1 MTSFFK
7 INTLGTLW
15 GVNFKGN
22 KDGSMD
28 LRQIDVSLAKMGLF
42 RISKEFQFR
51 VCNLFFFFT
60 YFLFIFLLKYNWF
73 TEFCCFL
80 SNLNMNQP

>member
-60 YFLFIFLLKYNWF
+60 YFFYFFFY
-73 TEFCCFL
+73 
-80 SNLNMNQP
+80 

>member
-15 GVNFKGN
+15 GINFKGN

-28 LRQIDVSLAKMGLF
+28 LRQIDVSPAKMGLF

-51 VCNLFFFFT
+51 VCNLFFFLYIF
-60 YFLFIFLLKYNWF
+60 FNLFF
-73 TEFCCFL
+73 
-80 SNLNMNQP
+80 

>member
-22 KDGSMD
+22 KDGIMD
-28 LRQIDVSLAKMGLF
+28 LRQIDVSLAKIGLI

-51 VCNLFFFFT
+51 VCNLFFFYIFFI
-60 YFLFIFLLKYNWF
+60 YFFI
-73 TEFCCFL
+73 EI
-80 SNLNMNQP
+80 